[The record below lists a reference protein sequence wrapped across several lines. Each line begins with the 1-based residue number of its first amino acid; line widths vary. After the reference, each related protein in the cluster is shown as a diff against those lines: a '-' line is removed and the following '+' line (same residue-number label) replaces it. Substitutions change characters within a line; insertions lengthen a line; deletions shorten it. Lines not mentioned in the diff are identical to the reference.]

1 MLMKNQRK
9 YPRIKVYVPVS
20 YDCYDDDG
28 EIFERKIGVALDVS
42 LGGILIETHDIID
55 ANYVKVVF
63 VNNENKLLSIVGSV
77 VHSTKIEKGKA
88 RTGFCFHGKDSEGIE
103 FITNLIR
110 THHQDKKFEPKTPIF
125 RNISNSTI

>member
-1 MLMKNQRK
+1 MQDQRK
-9 YPRIKVYVPVS
+9 YQRIKVYVPVS

-28 EIFERKIGVALDVS
+28 EIFERKIGFALDVG

-63 VNNENKLLSIVGSV
+63 INHDNKLLSIVGSV

-88 RTGFCFHGKDSEGIE
+88 RTGLCFHGEDSESIE

-110 THHQDKKFEPKTPIF
+110 TYHQRKKISPQTHPPG
-125 RNISNSTI
+125 NIPVSVI